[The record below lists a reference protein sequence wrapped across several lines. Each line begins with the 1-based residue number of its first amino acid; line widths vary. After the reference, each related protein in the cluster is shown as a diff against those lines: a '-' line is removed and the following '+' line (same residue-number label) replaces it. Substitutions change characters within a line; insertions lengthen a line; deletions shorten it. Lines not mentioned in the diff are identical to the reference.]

1 MSSTELQP
9 GNNYNVE
16 VLDKSDE
23 SLIELNKFKAEERSF
38 AQIAKE
44 DAGMK
49 YTICDTP
56 PPTITLLLGVQHY
69 LTMLGASV
77 LIPIL
82 IVGEMGG
89 SDEDTANVICT
100 ILLVSGLNTLVQTTI
115 GDRLPIVQGGSF
127 AFLGPTFA
135 IINNASL
142 QDISDNHKRFLATMR
157 LIQGAIIACAF
168 VQIAIGYSGLITYIL
183 RYISPI
189 SMAPTIAAVGLGL
202 YDAAFI
208 KVGECAGVGLV
219 QIIVLIISSQHLAR
233 FTISVSGFGRLPI
246 FELFP
251 ILISIVIVWIYAFVL
266 TEANVW
272 EEGSVCR
279 TDNTNVIQDSQ
290 WFRVPYPTQ
299 WGAPVFE
306 GWAIAPMLGAMI
318 ASMVESIADYYAC
331 AKLSGAPPPTGAVI
345 SRGLA
350 AEGIG
355 LFLSGIF
362 GTGNGTTSYSE
373 NIGALQ
379 LTKVGSRAVVQAG
392 ALVMV
397 VLSLFGKFGAL
408 FASMP
413 SPMVGALYCC
423 LFGVIAA
430 VGLSN
435 LQYTDMN
442 SSRNLFI
449 VGFAIFNSLSIAG
462 PSGYFNKTV
471 ADSGHNPFGE
481 GDWAEIALAFFNSPM
496 IIAFL
501 SAFILDNTIPGTA
514 KERGLDIW
522 DKMKGTTV
530 GSSVEFGRVYGL
542 PSCLA
547 KIFRNCAYLDYIE
560 TGEWAERSSVAG
572 EGDLCEVFCCPKKSN
587 NKP

>member
-1 MSSTELQP
+1 MPTTELQP
-9 GNNYNVE
+9 ENDESEG
-16 VLDKSDE
+16 SGE
-23 SLIELNKFKAEERSF
+23 SLIELNKLKTQKRSF

-49 YTICDTP
+49 YTVCDLP

-77 LIPIL
+77 VIPIL

-100 ILLVSGLNTLVQTTI
+100 IFLVSGLNTLVQTTI

-127 AFLGPTFA
+127 AFLAPTFA
-135 IINNASL
+135 IIYNDSL
-142 QDISDNHKRFLATMR
+142 QAITDSDERFLATMR
-157 LIQGAIIACAF
+157 LIQGAIIVCAL
-168 VQIAIGYSGLITYIL
+168 VQIAIGYSGLMTYIL
-183 RYISPI
+183 RYLSPI
-189 SMAPTIAAVGLGL
+189 SMAPTICAVGLGL
-202 YDAAFI
+202 YDVAFI
-208 KVGECAGVGLV
+208 QVGACAGVGLV
-219 QIIVLIISSQHLAR
+219 QIIVLIIASQYLAR
-233 FTISVSGFGRLPI
+233 FTIPISGFGRLPI

-266 TEANVW
+266 TEANAW
-272 EEGSVCR
+272 EDSSVCR
-279 TDNTNVIQDSQ
+279 TDNTTVIQDSQ

-318 ASMVESIADYYAC
+318 ASMIESIADYYAC
-331 AKLSGAPPPTGAVI
+331 ARLSGAPPPTGALI

-355 LFLSGIF
+355 MFMSGIF

-392 ALVMV
+392 AFVMV
-397 VLSLFGKFGAL
+397 ILSLFGKFGAI

-413 SPMVGALYCC
+413 SPMVGGLYCC

-435 LQYTDMN
+435 LQHTDMN

-471 ADSGHNPFGE
+471 AESGNPFGE
-481 GDWAEIALAFFNSPM
+481 GDWADIALPFFNSPM

-501 SAFILDNTIPGTA
+501 SAFILDNTVPGTA

-547 KIFRNCAYLDYIE
+547 KIFRNCAYLDRIE
-560 TGEWAERSSVAG
+560 TGEWAERSSVSG
-572 EGDLCEVFCCPKKSN
+572 EGDLCEIFCCSRKSN
-587 NKP
+587 DETIM

>member
-1 MSSTELQP
+1 MTSTELQP
-9 GNNYNVE
+9 VAKEGE
-16 VLDKSDE
+16 GETDLEE
-23 SLIELNKFKAEERSF
+23 SLIEIDNSKTQQRSF
-38 AQIAKE
+38 AEIAKE

-56 PPTITLLLGVQHY
+56 PPTLTLLLGLQHY
-69 LTMLGASV
+69 LTMLGACV

-100 ILLVSGLNTLVQTTI
+100 ILMVSGLNTLVQTTI

-135 IINNASL
+135 IIYNESL
-142 QDISDNHKRFLATMR
+142 QTITDSHERFLATMR
-157 LIQGAIIACAF
+157 VIQGSIMVCAF
-168 VQIAIGYSGLITYIL
+168 VQIAIGYSGLVTYIL
-183 RYISPI
+183 RYISPLT
-189 SMAPTIAAVGLGL
+189 MAPTICAVGLGL
-202 YDAAFI
+202 YDVAFI
-208 KVGECAGVGLV
+208 QVGACAEVGMV
-219 QIIVLIISSQHLAR
+219 QIIVLIIASQYLAK
-233 FTISVSGFGRLPI
+233 FTISITGFGRFPI

-251 ILISIVIVWIYAFVL
+251 ILISIVIVWIYALAL

-272 EEGSVCR
+272 EDGSVCR
-279 TDNTNVIQDSQ
+279 TDNKTVIQDSP
-290 WFRVPYPTQ
+290 WFRVPYPAQ

-331 AKLSGAPPPTGAVI
+331 AKLSGAPPPTGALI

-355 LFLSGIF
+355 LFMSAIF

-392 ALVMV
+392 AFVMV
-397 VLSLFGKFGAL
+397 ILSLFGKFGGI
-408 FASMP
+408 FASIP
-413 SPMVGALYCC
+413 SPMVGGLYCC

-435 LQYTDMN
+435 LQYTDLN

-449 VGFAIFNSLSIAG
+449 IGFAIFNCLSIAG

-471 ADSGHNPFGE
+471 AESGNPFGE
-481 GDWAEIALAFFNSPM
+481 GDWADIALPFFNSPM

-547 KIFRNCAYLDYIE
+547 KIFRNCTYLDFIE
-560 TGEWAERSSVAG
+560 TGEWPEKSSVSG
-572 EGDLCEVFCCPKKSN
+572 EGDLCEVFCCSKKSED
-587 NKP
+587 